1 MPRPPTYTPALR
13 AKIRKMGSNKTIQQ
27 IRAALKQ
34 AGDPVPAVS
43 TVQSILKGS
52 APKASKSVSKRA
64 PAAPRRQ
71 ETPTDAAQ
79 SEESREVSRVV
90 LREHLRQSRE
100 LLAESREDPAELVAL
115 GTSIRHDVQA
125 LMRLDPE
132 PPPVV
137 EDPPDMIEAADNG
150 LKKLLEYVERG

>member
-1 MPRPPTYTPALR
+1 
-13 AKIRKMGSNKTIQQ
+13 
-27 IRAALKQ
+27 
-34 AGDPVPAVS
+34 
-43 TVQSILKGS
+43 
-52 APKASKSVSKRA
+52 
-64 PAAPRRQ
+64 
-71 ETPTDAAQ
+71 
-79 SEESREVSRVV
+79 
-90 LREHLRQSRE
+90 